1 MARNQRKASRS
12 GGGMLFGFVL
22 GLVLGLAAAVAVAL
36 FVTKAPVPF
45 VDKASRA
52 RGQGPLANVREAP
65 DPNRGLGGRPT
76 AEPSRTAQA
85 QAPDTTADTVRG
97 AMTQD
102 IDQLIASLGQGRQQG
117 TQASGTPSDNTPSH
131 PTTTVTS
138 TQTLYYLQAGAFRS
152 KNDAEALKARILMLG
167 LNGFVQPV
175 QVDGVTLHRVRV
187 GPFHGIDEMNQSRIA
202 LGKGN
207 ISSAVVRP

>member
-1 MARNQRKASRS
+1 MARKPQNKRS
-12 GGGMLFGFVL
+12 GSGMLFGMLL
-22 GLVLGLAAAVAVAL
+22 GMILGLAAAVAVAL

-45 VDKASRA
+45 VDRASRA
-52 RGQGPLANVREAP
+52 PDQGPLANVRNAP
-65 DPNRGLGGRPT
+65 DPNRGLNGR
-76 AEPSRTAQA
+76 ASRTDETNTQ
-85 QAPDTTADTVRG
+85 QPQTAPTTPPNDTARG
-97 AMTQD
+97 AITQD
-102 IDQLIASLGQGRQQG
+102 IDQLIASLSQG
-117 TQASGTPSDNTPSH
+117 TQTARTTPRPNTP
-131 PTTTVTS
+131 PATNAGN

-152 KNDAEALKARILMLG
+152 EDDAEALKARILMLG

-187 GPFHGIDEMNQSRIA
+187 GPFRGIDEMNRSRIA

>member
-1 MARNQRKASRS
+1 MARKQNKRS
-12 GGGMLFGFVL
+12 SSGVLFGMLLVL
-22 GLVLGLAAAVAVAL
+22 ILGLAAAVAVAL

-45 VDKASRA
+45 VDRASRA
-52 RGQGPLANVREAP
+52 PEQGPLANVREAP
-65 DPNRGLGGRPT
+65 DPNRGLRGGTSGNTQNPRTTQTVPPNDT
-76 AEPSRTAQA
+76 ARN
-85 QAPDTTADTVRG
+85 

-102 IDQLIASLGQGRQQG
+102 IDQLIASLSQN
-117 TQASGTPSDNTPSH
+117 TQPIARSPAPSPRSDNPPANHTAN
-131 PTTTVTS
+131 

-152 KNDAEALKARILMLG
+152 EDDAEALKARILMLG

-175 QVDGVTLHRVRV
+175 QVNGVTLHRVRV
-187 GPFHGIDEMNQSRIA
+187 GPFRGIDDMNQSRIT

>member
-1 MARNQRKASRS
+1 MARKQSKRSRS
-12 GGGMLFGFVL
+12 GVLFGMLL
-22 GLVLGLAAAVAVAL
+22 GLILGLAAAVAVAL

-45 VDKASRA
+45 VDRASRA
-52 RGQGPLANVREAP
+52 PEQGPLANVREAP
-65 DPNRGLGGRPT
+65 DPNRGLRGRTGGTGGNAQNPQ
-76 AEPSRTAQA
+76 TAQT
-85 QAPDTTADTVRG
+85 APPSDTTRN

-102 IDQLIASLGQGRQQG
+102 IDQLIASLSQG
-117 TQASGTPSDNTPSH
+117 AP
-131 PTTTVTS
+131 PTTRPS
-138 TQTLYYLQAGAFRS
+138 PPQPRPDNSPANNAANTQTLYYLQAGAFRS
-152 KNDAEALKARILMLG
+152 EDDAEALKARILMLG

-187 GPFHGIDEMNQSRIA
+187 GPFRGIDEMNRSRIA